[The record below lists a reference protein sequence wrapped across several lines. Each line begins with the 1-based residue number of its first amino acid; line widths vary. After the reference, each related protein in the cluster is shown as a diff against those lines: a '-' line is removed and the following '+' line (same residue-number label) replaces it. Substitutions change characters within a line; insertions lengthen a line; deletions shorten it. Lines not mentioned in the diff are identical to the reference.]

1 MKVYV
6 VNVNNCRAYSDYHE
20 GNVGVY
26 ASRAAAVDDMTRQGF
41 NPATRRRI
49 VPWPGMGPDWYD
61 FGFYDTEQYRVEE
74 WTLQG
79 VAGRE

>member
-6 VNVNNCRAYSDYHE
+6 VNVNNGREYSEYHE
-20 GNVGVY
+20 ANRGVY

-41 NPATRRRI
+41 NPTTRRRI
-49 VPWPGMGPDWYD
+49 VPWPGLGPDWYD
-61 FGFYDTEQYRVEE
+61 FGFYDTECYRVEE

-79 VAGRE
+79 VGE